1 MCLLRQFISKCCL
14 GKVSCFVS
22 PCVSSDNSFPSVGQE
37 STQGPFLQQMAT
49 QVGSLLCYDWHPDH
63 SGCLGTSLPADGLSP
78 AATTGILL
86 SLFFLHRQQARV
98 TWLGKEQETLL
109 ISFPCFSLPLLFS
122 TLLSYPFFFYSG
134 SGHRSLV
141 EGPQPDLR
149 VGAWSLPEGRKLEF
163 PSSVWHLVSSF
174 WLGQF
179 PVLLFCKPR
188 EKFHNAWA
196 SAGSRRRL

>member
-109 ISFPCFSLPLLFS
+109 ISFPFFSLPLLFS
-122 TLLSYPFFFYSG
+122 TPPILPFFLLFWFWTQKSG
-134 SGHRSLV
+134 WRASAWF
-141 EGPQPDLR
+141 EG
-149 VGAWSLPEGRKLEF
+149 WSLI
-163 PSSVWHLVSSF
+163 SSR
-174 WLGQF
+174 GQKTWI
-179 PVLLFCKPR
+179 PI
-188 EKFHNAWA
+188 
-196 SAGSRRRL
+196 